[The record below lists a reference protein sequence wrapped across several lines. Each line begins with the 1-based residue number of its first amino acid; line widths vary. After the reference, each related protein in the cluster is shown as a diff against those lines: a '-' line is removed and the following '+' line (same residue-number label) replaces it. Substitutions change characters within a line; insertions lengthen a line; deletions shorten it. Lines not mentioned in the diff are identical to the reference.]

1 MHPYGQLAIKDSPEE
16 SRWVI
21 SQADRERGYVAKGLD

>member
-16 SRWVI
+16 SRRVI